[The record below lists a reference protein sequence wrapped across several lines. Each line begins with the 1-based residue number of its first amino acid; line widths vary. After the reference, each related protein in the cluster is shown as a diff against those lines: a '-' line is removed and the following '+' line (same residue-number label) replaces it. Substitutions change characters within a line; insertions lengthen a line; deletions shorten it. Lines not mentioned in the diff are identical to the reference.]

1 MGPFFANGNRKMEVQ
16 LDELAENLEHDKT
29 RFAVM
34 TALLA
39 PMNAQK
45 DKDDAE
51 LVTTL
56 VGQCE

>member
-1 MGPFFANGNRKMEVQ
+1 MEVQ